1 MKKSKFVFVILA
13 TVYVLMALLYP
24 FDVLKIGDN
33 LLFALSVSALL
44 ISASDVIN
52 KIGTF
57 LFTSNTYNAYLKIT
71 IDFLDQMIK
80 GGYIKKTKN
89 KI

>member
-13 TVYVLMALLYP
+13 AVYVLMALLYP

-52 KIGTF
+52 KVGAF
-57 LFTSNTYNAYLKIT
+57 SYLHQTHTMRI
-71 IDFLDQMIK
+71 
-80 GGYIKKTKN
+80 
-89 KI
+89 

>member
-44 ISASDVIN
+44 
-52 KIGTF
+52 
-57 LFTSNTYNAYLKIT
+57 
-71 IDFLDQMIK
+71 
-80 GGYIKKTKN
+80 
-89 KI
+89 